1 MFGGIGPENKALDD
15 LIVIQVKEDERT

>member
-15 LIVIQVKEDERT
+15 LIIIQVKEDERT